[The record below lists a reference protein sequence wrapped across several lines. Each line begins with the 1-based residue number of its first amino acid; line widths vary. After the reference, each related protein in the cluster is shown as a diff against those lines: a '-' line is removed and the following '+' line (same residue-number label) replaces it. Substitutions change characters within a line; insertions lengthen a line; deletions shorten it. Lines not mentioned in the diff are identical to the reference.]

1 MNPALYVVG
10 TPIGNLGDLSFRAVE
25 TLRGVQAILAEDTR
39 CTRVLLDRYEIRTQ
53 LISCHKFNEASRL
66 DEILGRIR
74 SGQAMALVTD
84 SGMPGI
90 SDPGARVVAACR
102 AAGLKIEAVPGPTA
116 LTTAL
121 SLSGC
126 RGSKFFFGGF
136 LPRTSGARLREL
148 QALAAMN
155 VPAVVYESPYRIVKL
170 LQAAQEPFGERRI
183 LVARELT
190 KKFEE
195 VLVGTAAELLKRLET
210 RKLKGEIV
218 VVLGV
223 TDGMGPGPVVE
234 GEDEEEEGLRGEDG
248 DEGETRGEGEGG
260 DEGSC

>member
-1 MNPALYVVG
+1 MNPGLYVVG

-66 DEILGRIR
+66 EEILSRIR
-74 SGQAMALVTD
+74 SGQALALVTD

-102 AAGLKIEAVPGPTA
+102 GEGLRIEAVPGPTA

-126 RGSKFFFGGF
+126 RGSKFFFAGF

-223 TDGMGPGPVVE
+223 TDGMGPGLVVE
-234 GEDEEEEGLRGEDG
+234 EEDGGDEEEGGTRGERED
-248 DEGETRGEGEGG
+248 EGEGG

>member
-1 MNPALYVVG
+1 MNPALYLVG
-10 TPIGNLGDLSFRAVE
+10 TPIGNLADLSFRAVE
-25 TLRGVQAILAEDTR
+25 TLRGVDAILAEDTR
-39 CTRVLLDRYEIRTQ
+39 CTRVLLDRYDIRTP
-53 LISCHKFNEASRL
+53 LISCHKFNEAARL

-74 SGQAMALVTD
+74 SGQALALVTD

-102 AAGLKIEAVPGPTA
+102 AAGLRVEVAPGPTA

-121 SLSGC
+121 ALSGS
-126 RGSKFFFGGF
+126 RGTPFFFAGF
-136 LPRTSGARLREL
+136 PPRTSGARARDLRAWA
-148 QALAAMN
+148 ALD
-155 VPAVVYESPYRIVKL
+155 VPVVVYESPHRIVKL

-223 TDGMGPGPVVE
+223 TDGLGPDSAVAEGDDGE
-234 GEDEEEEGLRGEDG
+234 GEDEGE
-248 DEGETRGEGEGG
+248 RGEGEDG
-260 DEGSC
+260 EGEG

>member
-1 MNPALYVVG
+1 MNPGLYVVG
-10 TPIGNLGDLSFRAVE
+10 TPIGNLGDLSSRAIE

-66 DEILGRIR
+66 EEILSRIR
-74 SGQAMALVTD
+74 SGQAVALVTD

-102 AAGLKIEAVPGPTA
+102 AAGLKIETVPGPTA

-126 RGSKFFFGGF
+126 RGSKFFFAGF

-195 VLVGTAAELLKRLET
+195 VLVGTAAELLKRLEKRT
-210 RKLKGEIV
+210 LKGEIV

-234 GEDEEEEGLRGEDG
+234 EGDDAEGEDEGTGGEGED
-248 DEGETRGEGEGG
+248 GEGEG
-260 DEGSC
+260 

>member
-1 MNPALYVVG
+1 MNPGLYIVG

-25 TLRGVQAILAEDTR
+25 TLRGVRAILAEDTR
-39 CTRVLLDRYEIRTQ
+39 CSRVLLDRYEIRTP

-66 DEILGRIR
+66 DEILNRIR
-74 SGQAMALVTD
+74 SGQALALVTD

-102 AAGLKIEAVPGPTA
+102 SAGLRVESIPGPTA
-116 LTTAL
+116 VTTAL

-126 RGSKFFFGGF
+126 RGSKFFFAGF
-136 LPRTSGARLREL
+136 LPRTSGARVREL
-148 QALAAMN
+148 QALAALD
-155 VPAVVYESPYRIVKL
+155 VPVVVYESPYRMVKL

-195 VLVGTAAELLKRLET
+195 VLVGTAAELLKRLENRT
-210 RKLKGEIV
+210 IKGELV
-218 VVLGV
+218 VILGV
-223 TDGMGPGPVVE
+223 TDGMGPGPVI
-234 GEDEEEEGLRGEDG
+234 EDG
-248 DEGETRGEGEGG
+248 DEAEGEAEEAGG
-260 DEGSC
+260 AGEDEGSCC